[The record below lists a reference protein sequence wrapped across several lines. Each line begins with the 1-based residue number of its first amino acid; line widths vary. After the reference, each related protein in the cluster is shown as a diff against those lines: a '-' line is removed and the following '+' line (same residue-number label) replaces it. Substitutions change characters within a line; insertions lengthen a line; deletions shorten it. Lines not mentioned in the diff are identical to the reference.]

1 MRPKILVVED
11 NKAELDTLTE
21 VLASSGYDV
30 LPVLSAE
37 KALAL
42 SKKESFDLMITDLV
56 LPGINGIE
64 LMEKIKRAHPQI
76 ETILITGHATVE
88 TAIDAMKK
96 GAYDY
101 LVKPIKIKRLRVLIE
116 KAFEVKQARTRVAE
130 LEGMLFKKAGF
141 MGIIGESEPMQKMFE
156 RIRMVAPTDSTV
168 LILGESGS
176 GKELVANALHK
187 LSPRKE
193 KPLIKVNCAALP
205 ESLLESELFGYE
217 KGAFTGADRRK
228 PGKFELADGG
238 TIFLDEI
245 SEISPAVQAKLLR
258 VLEDKTIEPLG
269 STTSKRVDVRII
281 AATNRNLTK
290 LVRDGRFREDLYYR
304 LRVITLSVPPLREHP
319 EDIPL
324 LVSHFL
330 KLFSKRFGKDIKG
343 VSSEVMKKLQ
353 NLPWHGNVRELK
365 NTVQEMVVFTSKDYI
380 TELPS
385 ISNESNTTEPDIIP
399 LSELERQTIEKAL
412 IRFKGNKKK
421 VAEALGI
428 SLRTL
433 YRKIEEY
440 KIRPNEEL

>member
-64 LMEKIKRAHPQI
+64 LMEKIKQAHPQI

-238 TIFLDEI
+238 TIF
-245 SEISPAVQAKLLR
+245 
-258 VLEDKTIEPLG
+258 
-269 STTSKRVDVRII
+269 
-281 AATNRNLTK
+281 
-290 LVRDGRFREDLYYR
+290 
-304 LRVITLSVPPLREHP
+304 
-319 EDIPL
+319 
-324 LVSHFL
+324 
-330 KLFSKRFGKDIKG
+330 
-343 VSSEVMKKLQ
+343 
-353 NLPWHGNVRELK
+353 
-365 NTVQEMVVFTSKDYI
+365 
-380 TELPS
+380 
-385 ISNESNTTEPDIIP
+385 
-399 LSELERQTIEKAL
+399 
-412 IRFKGNKKK
+412 
-421 VAEALGI
+421 
-428 SLRTL
+428 
-433 YRKIEEY
+433 
-440 KIRPNEEL
+440 